1 MGDMQLP
8 IIAGSL
14 LADPMRISKVRAR
27 APLRLGFGGG
37 GTDVPPFC
45 DDYGG
50 IVLNA
55 TIAMHA
61 HASIEMRADGKVQ
74 FIAVDNEAC
83 FEGSPDFEVDR
94 ESGLALHQGV
104 YKRIVKEF
112 LGGAPLP
119 VTVTTYCDAPPGS
132 GLGSSST
139 LVVAMLQA
147 YRELLALP
155 LGEYDIAQ
163 LAYDIERVDIGQ
175 LGGRQDQYSA
185 TFGGVNFMEF
195 RKDQVIVN
203 PLRIRPA
210 TLYELE
216 AMTVLYFTGVSRSSA
231 SIIGRQVEGMRDNS
245 PGTLAALHQ
254 IKRDAVRM
262 KEALL
267 RNDLRTFAEILGSAW
282 ETKKNLA
289 DGITNGSIDRIF
301 DIARD
306 AGALAGKV
314 TGAGGGGYIFFIVEP
329 TVRPRVLRAL
339 GKEAGHVMTATFTT
353 EGAQAWRI

>member
-1 MGDMQLP
+1 MH
-8 IIAGSL
+8 
-14 LADPMRISKVRAR
+14 RSKCVRTAR
-27 APLRLGFGGG
+27 F
-37 GTDVPPFC
+37 
-45 DDYGG
+45 
-50 IVLNA
+50 N
-55 TIAMHA
+55 
-61 HASIEMRADGKVQ
+61 S
-74 FIAVDNEAC
+74 AVDNEAC

-163 LAYDIERVDIGQ
+163 MAYDIERVDIGQ

-195 RKDQVIVN
+195 RRDQVIVN

-216 AMTVLYFTGVSRSSA
+216 
-231 SIIGRQVEGMRDNS
+231 Q
-245 PGTLAALHQ
+245 
-254 IKRDAVRM
+254 
-262 KEALL
+262 
-267 RNDLRTFAEILGSAW
+267 
-282 ETKKNLA
+282 
-289 DGITNGSIDRIF
+289 
-301 DIARD
+301 
-306 AGALAGKV
+306 
-314 TGAGGGGYIFFIVEP
+314 
-329 TVRPRVLRAL
+329 
-339 GKEAGHVMTATFTT
+339 
-353 EGAQAWRI
+353 